1 MDEAALTKATHL
13 SARDVRYIL
22 QDILEGEASDGDLL
36 LFGLFDLLQAM
47 KFDQLAVTA
56 LLRHFRDPLRRLGL
70 EYAQVIGKNKQKS
83 SLGLLHVI
91 NNRYCSL
98 DGEEGVFDLKELAV
112 LARCP
117 RPFVGLFVVLPELF
131 WRLRQALVQPPRGR
145 SAKARSSILAAT
157 EEAG

>member
-13 SARDVRYIL
+13 SQRDVRYVL
-22 QDILEGEASDGDLL
+22 HDILEGEASDGDLL
-36 LFGLFDLLQAM
+36 IFGLFDLLQAM

-70 EYAQVIGKNKQKS
+70 EYSQALAKNKQKS
-83 SLGLLHVI
+83 NLGLLHII

-112 LARCP
+112 LPRCP

-131 WRLRQALVQPPRGR
+131 WRLKRALEQPPRGR
-145 SAKARSSILAAT
+145 SAKAGSSILQAV
-157 EEAG
+157 EEDG

>member
-13 SARDVRYIL
+13 SARDIRYVS
-22 QDILEGEASDGDLL
+22 QDILEGEAGDGDLL
-36 LFGLFDLLQAM
+36 VFGLFDLLQAM

-70 EYAQVIGKNKQKS
+70 EYAQAIEKNKQKS
-83 SLGLLHVI
+83 SLGLLHII

-98 DGEEGVFDLKELAV
+98 DGEDGVFDLKELAV
-112 LARCP
+112 LQQCP

-131 WRLRQALVQPPRGR
+131 WRLRRALEQPPRGR
-145 SAKARSSILAAT
+145 SAKARSSILQEV
-157 EEAG
+157 EEGD